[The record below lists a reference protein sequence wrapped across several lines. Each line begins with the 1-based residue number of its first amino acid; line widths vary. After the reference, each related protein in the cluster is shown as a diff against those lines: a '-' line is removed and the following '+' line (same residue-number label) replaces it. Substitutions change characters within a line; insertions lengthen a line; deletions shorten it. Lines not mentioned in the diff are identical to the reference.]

1 MIKKNFETQRQKT
14 LFQFLTKY
22 SNELVH
28 PKQVCDLAL
37 AIFDGTKD
45 LLHNFGGQ
53 ERELLEAGALLHDI
67 GYHIS
72 AEKHHKN
79 SYKIIRAMGLEGYD
93 ESEIEII
100 ANIARYHR
108 NKLPSEKHENFK
120 NLTPQTKILVE
131 KLGGI
136 VRLADGLD
144 RSHSS
149 TITSIN
155 CEFDEINA
163 LLKLILNAKTQDC
176 YPEIYAGEK
185 KKDLIEK
192 AFNIRILLNIS
203 K

>member
-14 LFQFLTKY
+14 LFLFLTKY
-22 SNELVH
+22 STELVH
-28 PKQVCDLAL
+28 SKQVCDISLT
-37 AIFDGTKD
+37 IFDKTKG
-45 LLHNFGGQ
+45 LLHDFGEQ

-79 SYKIIRAMGLEGYD
+79 SYKIIKTIGLEGYD
-93 ESEIEII
+93 ESETDII

-108 NKLPSEKHENFK
+108 NKLPSDKHENFN
-120 NLTPQTKILVE
+120 NLTPQTKLLVE
-131 KLGGI
+131 RLGGI

-149 TITSIN
+149 TILDVD
-155 CEFDEINA
+155 CEFDKETA
-163 LLKLILNAKTQDC
+163 TLKLILKAKTQDC

-185 KKDLIEK
+185 KRDLLEK
-192 AFNIRILLNIS
+192 AFDIAVLFTIS